1 MAEAKRLIC
10 LCEGMMGLSCRVVVK
25 TGFVESVSK
34 EVGVKAK
41 SPNERDSQDQ
51 DRKKERAI
59 FG

>member
-1 MAEAKRLIC
+1 
-10 LCEGMMGLSCRVVVK
+10 MMGLSCRVVVK